1 MNGSQDVNNLL
12 IGSYSGYTSQEPSG
26 GMMPMIAFPVREDQ
40 LLIKSNGSMSGS
52 LYHTQQNLPQL
63 NMSMMDEGKP
73 QQTSHVDI

>member
-1 MNGSQDVNNLL
+1 
-12 IGSYSGYTSQEPSG
+12 
-26 GMMPMIAFPVREDQ
+26 MMPMIAFPVREDQ

-73 QQTSHVDI
+73 QQMSHVEI